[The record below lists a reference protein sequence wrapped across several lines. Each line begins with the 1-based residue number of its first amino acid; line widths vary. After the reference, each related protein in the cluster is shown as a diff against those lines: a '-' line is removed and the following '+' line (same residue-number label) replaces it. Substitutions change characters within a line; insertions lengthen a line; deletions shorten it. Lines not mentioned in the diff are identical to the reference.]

1 MLTAVLALPLYSSH
15 LEVYYHPGKAN
26 VVADALSRKSYYN
39 CLTVR
44 TMGLTLCQE
53 MEKLN
58 VKVIQQGSLT
68 NKIVEA
74 NIRDQI
80 IAAQK
85 ENKGIAHIKERVQ
98 NGKAECFSI
107 DNEGVLWF
115 KDRLVVP
122 KVPELRQSILEEAHA
137 TRLL

>member
-1 MLTAVLALPLYSSH
+1 M
-15 LEVYYHPGKAN
+15 EVHYHPGKAN
-26 VVADALSRKSYYN
+26 VVADALSRKGYCN

-58 VKVIQQGSLT
+58 VEVIQQGSLT
-68 NKIVEA
+68 NIIVKA

-85 ENKGIAHIKERVQ
+85 ENKGIAHIKERVR
-98 NGKAECFSI
+98 NGKVECFSI
-107 DNEGVLWF
+107 DDEGVLWF
-115 KDRLVVP
+115 KDHLVVP
-122 KVPELRQSILEEAHA
+122 KVPELRQSIIEEAHA
-137 TRLL
+137 TR

>member
-1 MLTAVLALPLYSSH
+1 
-15 LEVYYHPGKAN
+15 
-26 VVADALSRKSYYN
+26 
-39 CLTVR
+39 
-44 TMGLTLCQE
+44 MGLTLCQE

-58 VKVIQQGSLT
+58 VEVIQQGSLT
-68 NKIVEA
+68 NIIVEA
-74 NIRDQI
+74 TIQDQV

-85 ENKGIAHIKERVQ
+85 ENKGVAHIKERVR
-98 NGKAECFSI
+98 NGKVECFSI

-137 TRLL
+137 TSYLSIREATRCTMT